1 MEENKIPQIKPKSIL
16 DPPDL
21 KKKDGSNGIRKI
33 DLNKKSGRL
42 RSLKRRRVVIVLS
55 IFLLFVILISVF
67 LVTPLYLT
75 YKNSKETLAR
85 VHALRASFDS
95 QDIEQVENEINL
107 FNQSLLKLD
116 GSYSRLRWTGYLP
129 FVGVY
134 WRDGKAG
141 IEASKYAVETAA
153 LVVEAVKPYVDIIGF
168 GNKTSEVA
176 SGEETA
182 NDRIEFLV
190 HTIEGV
196 LPKMDEIVS
205 KAKLAEGELSSIDT
219 ARYPKEFR
227 GIEIRAKLEK
237 LIDLG
242 SEGARLLSQSK
253 PLLEAAPYILGI
265 DGERTYLVLFQNDKE
280 LRPTGGFITAYS
292 IMKVNN
298 GKMEQVVSSDIY
310 NLDSNYIPQIAAP
323 EPIIKYLKGP
333 YVLSPKMRLRD
344 MNWSPDF
351 KESMDL
357 FTKEAEDAGIDGID
371 GIIAVDTQVVVYI
384 LDVLGEIGVPGYGN
398 FSTKTDMRCECP
410 QVIYELESFADVEGP
425 VVWSENEPG
434 KIVYAPDN
442 YDNRKK
448 IVGPLMNSI
457 ISNALG
463 QEKEKLPL
471 LFLAGWKSLTEKHLL
486 FYMFDEKAQT
496 GVEAFNIAGRVLDF
510 DGDYLYINDANLGGR
525 KSNLYTT
532 VEVSQMIEL
541 ENDGSIIKTLDIT
554 YKNTKDY
561 DGWLNSVLPNWTRIY
576 VPKGSEL
583 ISVNGFE
590 DESEVYEELGKT
602 VFSGG
607 FELRP
612 LGVKKISVKYKLPF
626 KSKGGNYKLMIQK
639 QPGVD
644 SPLYTID
651 TGKGIEEFFLK
662 TDKIL
667 DFKIEI

>member
-1 MEENKIPQIKPKSIL
+1 MEKNQIPQIKPKSIL
-16 DPPDL
+16 DPPDS
-21 KKKDGSNGIRKI
+21 KKEDESNGIRKI

-42 RSLKRRRVVIVLS
+42 KSLKRRRVAMVLS
-55 IFLLFVILISVF
+55 VFLLFVILIAVF
-67 LVTPLYLT
+67 LVAPLYLT
-75 YKNSKETLAR
+75 YKNSRETVAR
-85 VHALRASFDS
+85 AHALRASFDS

-116 GSYSRLRWTGYLP
+116 GSYSRLRWAGYLP

-141 IEASKYAVETAA
+141 IEASKYAVDTAA
-153 LVVEAVKPYVDIIGF
+153 LVVEAVKPYADIIGF
-168 GNKTSEVA
+168 GGKNGEAA

-190 HTIEGV
+190 QTIEGV

-227 GIEIRAKLEK
+227 GIEIRAKLER

-253 PLLEAAPYILGI
+253 PLLEAAPYMLGV

-357 FTKEAEDAGIDGID
+357 FTEESEEAGIDGID
-371 GIIAVDTQVVVYI
+371 GVIAVDTQVVVYI

-398 FSTKTDMRCECP
+398 FSTKTDPRCECP

-434 KIVYAPDN
+434 KIVYAPEN

-463 QEKEKLPL
+463 QEKEKLPS

-486 FYMFDEKAQT
+486 FYMFDEKAQA
-496 GVEAFNIAGRVLDF
+496 GVEAFNIAGRVLNF

-525 KSNLYTT
+525 KSNLYIT

-541 ENDGSIIKTLDIT
+541 ESDGSVIKTLDIT

-583 ISVNGFE
+583 ISIDGFE
-590 DESEVYEELGKT
+590 DEGEVYEELGKT

-612 LGVKKISVKYKLPF
+612 LGVKKIGVKYKLPF
-626 KSKGGNYKLMIQK
+626 KFDGGNYKLMIQK
-639 QPGVD
+639 QPGLD
-644 SPLYTID
+644 SPLYTIE